1 MMENHFTRTS
11 SYERNGSSVH
21 PVLSSQIPSWFE
33 RENNEWDLRQFLG
46 VLQRRALIITGVATV
61 VMSGVA
67 YSTLNQKPI
76 YESNFRILVEPV
88 NEEKSLTQLTI
99 DPGSS
104 GKAGNLDYESQIQVL
119 KSPELMA
126 GIVKQI
132 QFFYPDITYES
143 LLKSLTIRR
152 LGPTKIIEVSY
163 RSNDIDK
170 IKTVLDVISK
180 SYLNYSLEKRQTK
193 LRQGVQFV
201 DKQLPGIK
209 NRVDQLQKELQLFRQ
224 KHNFISPDTQA
235 SQVASQVGMLRS
247 QRLDVD
253 QKLAVFRSN
262 FEILKGQQGEL
273 AALNSANIY
282 QQLIVQLRQ
291 LEAQI
296 AGELTRFQPDSPPIQ
311 TLKQKKDNLLPL
323 IEQEAQRVIG
333 VKFAEIATQIQSLEV
348 QSQELRQAEIQLAGE
363 VKLLPVLSRRYTE
376 LQRDLQIATESLNRF
391 VVTRET
397 LQIQVAQTE
406 LPWELIQEAFEP
418 NNPISPNIQ
427 RSLFVGVGFVASL
440 FLGIGISLLIEKVDN
455 TYHTVANLKENIKL
469 PLLGILPF
477 DKKIQ
482 SNLYHNLEEKPVEE
496 KVPFGFFRKAIKKS
510 HIIQR
515 KSVGDAY
522 GNPYGDRYYGQ
533 GQFWESLQVL
543 YSNIQLLNSDQP
555 IHSLIISSA
564 LPGDGKSTV
573 SFQLAQIAAAMGKRV
588 LLVDADLRRPQVHHL
603 CDLNNLWGLSSL
615 ISTNIPA
622 GQVIRQMPEMNN
634 LSVVTSGP
642 IPPDPARLLSSEKMK
657 QLMGYFQ
664 RTFDLVIYDVPPIVG
679 LVDARMLAPYTD
691 GVVLVVRLD
700 KTDKSGLMQAQ
711 DSLRISP
718 VNVLGIV
725 ANGDKTKY
733 KGYKHYYKTHR

>member
-1 MMENHFTRTS
+1 MMENHFTKTS
-11 SYERNGSSVH
+11 SYERNGSSAY
-21 PVLSSQIPSWFE
+21 PVLSSQLPSWFE
-33 RENNEWDLRQFLG
+33 KESNDWDLRQFLG
-46 VLQRRALIITGVATV
+46 LLQRRALIIAGVATV
-61 VMSGVA
+61 VMSGVS
-67 YSTLNQKPI
+67 YSTLNQKPV
-76 YESNFRILVEPV
+76 YESNFRLLVEPV
-88 NEEKSLTQLTI
+88 NEEKSLVQLTI
-99 DPGSS
+99 DPSGSDKS
-104 GKAGNLDYESQIQVL
+104 GNLDYESQIQVL

-132 QFFYPDITYES
+132 QYYYPEISYES

-152 LGPTKIIEVSY
+152 LGTTKIIEVSY
-163 RSNDIDK
+163 RSNDVNK
-170 IKTVLDVISK
+170 IKVVLDVIAK

-224 KHNFISPDTQA
+224 RYDFISPDAQA
-235 SQVASQVGMLRS
+235 SQVASQVNILSG
-247 QRLDVD
+247 QRLAID
-253 QKLAVFRSN
+253 QKLAEYRAN
-262 FEILKGQQGEL
+262 FNSLKGNEGEL
-273 AALNSANIY
+273 AALNNANVY
-282 QQLIVQLRQ
+282 QQLVVQLRQ

-296 AGELTRFQPDSPPIQ
+296 SGELARFQEDSPPLQ
-311 TLKQKKDNLLPL
+311 VLRQKRANLLPL
-323 IEQEAQRVIG
+323 LQQEAQRFVG
-333 VKFAEIATQIQSLEV
+333 VKFAELATQIQSLEV
-348 QSQELRQAEIQLAGE
+348 QSQELKKAEIKLDSE
-363 VKLLPVLSRRYTE
+363 VKLLPVLSRKYTE

-406 LPWELIQEAFEP
+406 LPWELIQEALQPEE
-418 NNPISPNIQ
+418 PISPNIP
-427 RSLFVGVGFVASL
+427 RSLTIGVIASL
-440 FLGIGISLLIEKVDN
+440 LLGFGISLLIEKVDN
-455 TYHTVANLKENIKL
+455 TYHNVGDLKENIKL

-477 DKKIQ
+477 EKKVQ
-482 SNLYHNLEEKPVEE
+482 NSLYHNLERSNSSEKSLFNFSRKFS
-496 KVPFGFFRKAIKKS
+496 KVSNILHRAPAS
-510 HIIQR
+510 
-515 KSVGDAY
+515 
-522 GNPYGDRYYGQ
+522 DRYYGQ
-533 GQFWESLQVL
+533 GKFWESLQVL

-657 QLMGYFQ
+657 QLMGYFH

-711 DSLRISP
+711 DSLKISP

-733 KGYKHYYKTHR
+733 KGYKHYYKTHK

>member
-1 MMENHFTRTS
+1 MMENNFTRTS
-11 SYERNGSSVH
+11 IYERNGSTGY
-21 PVLSSQIPSWFE
+21 PVISSQIPSWFE
-33 RENNEWDLRQFLG
+33 KENNDWDLRQFLG

-67 YSTLNQKPI
+67 YSTLNQKPV
-76 YESNFRILVEPV
+76 YESNFRLLVESV
-88 NEEKSLTQLTI
+88 NEEKSVVQLTI
-99 DPGSS
+99 DPANS
-104 GKAGNLDYESQIQVL
+104 GKSGNLDYESQIQVL
-119 KSPELMA
+119 RSPEIMA
-126 GIVKQI
+126 GILKEI
-132 QFFYPDITYES
+132 QSVYPEITYES
-143 LLKSLTIRR
+143 LLRSLMIRR
-152 LGPTKIIEVSY
+152 LGQTKIIEVSY
-163 RSNDIDK
+163 RSHDINQ
-170 IKTVLDVISK
+170 IKTVLDVIAK

-209 NRVDQLQKELQLFRQ
+209 NRVEQLQKELQLFRQ
-224 KHNFISPDTQA
+224 RNNFISPEAQA
-235 SQVASQVGMLRS
+235 SQVASQIGLLRN
-247 QRLDVD
+247 QRLELD
-253 QKLAVFRSN
+253 QKLAIFRYN
-262 FEILKGQQGEL
+262 YEMLKGQEGEL
-273 AALNSANIY
+273 AALNNATIY
-282 QQLIVQLRQ
+282 QQLLVQIRQ

-296 AGELTRFQPDSPPIQ
+296 SSELTRFQENSPPIQ
-311 TLKQKKDNLLPL
+311 SLKQKKENLLPL
-323 IEQEAQRVIG
+323 LQEEAQRILS

-348 QSQELRQAEIQLAGE
+348 QSQELNKEE
-363 VKLLPVLSRRYTE
+363 VKLAQELKILPVLSTKYTE
-376 LQRDLQIATESLNRF
+376 LQRNLQIAAESLNRF
-391 VVTRET
+391 VLTRET

-406 LPWELIQEAFEP
+406 LPWELIQESFQP
-418 NNPISPNIQ
+418 QYPISPNIQ
-427 RSLFVGVGFVASL
+427 RSLFVGFISSL
-440 FLGIGISLLIEKVDN
+440 LLGIGISLLVEKMDN
-455 TYHTVANLKENIKL
+455 TYHNVANLKDNIKL

-477 DKKIQ
+477 DRKIQ
-482 SNLYHNLEEKPVEE
+482 NNLYRNLEEQKPVGK
-496 KVPFGFFRKAIKKS
+496 KVPLAFLRKLARKS
-510 HIIQR
+510 NITQR
-515 KSVGDAY
+515 KSES
-522 GNPYGDRYYGQ
+522 DRYYGQ
-533 GQFWESLQVL
+533 GQFWEALQVL

-573 SFQLAQIAAAMGKRV
+573 SFQLAQTAAAMGKRV
-588 LLVDADLRRPQVHHL
+588 LLVDADLRRPQVHKL

-622 GQVIRQMPEMNN
+622 GQVIRQMPDMNN

-691 GVVLVVRLD
+691 GVILVVRLD

-711 DSLRISP
+711 DSLKISP

-733 KGYKHYYKTHR
+733 KGYKHYYRTN